1 MTAREAMNRLR
12 REGWA
17 ERAGKGAHVIFKKGG
32 RRVVVSNHADRR
44 PGESNWSITFP
55 DVPGVTS
62 VAEKFADVMRQ
73 AKDALATAV
82 EDMEQDGETLPPSV
96 EEDVLPDYDRTA
108 FHDPRTLLVP
118 VETTGRALRVNVSLD
133 EGLLARIDDV
143 SKRTGL
149 SRSALLARAAR
160 ILIATELKS

>member
-1 MTAREAMNRLR
+1 MATKYYLA
-12 REGWA
+12 
-17 ERAGKGAHVIFKKGG
+17 I
-32 RRVVVSNHADRR
+32 ADRL

-55 DVPGVTS
+55 DFPGVTS
-62 VAEKFADVMRQ
+62 VAEKFAAVMRQ
-73 AKDALATAV
+73 AKDALATAI
-82 EDMEQDGETLPPSV
+82 EDMEQDGEALPPSV

-118 VETTGRALRVNVSLD
+118 VETTGRALRVNISLD

-149 SRSALLARAAR
+149 SRSALLARGAR
-160 ILIATELKS
+160 MVIATELNS

>member
-1 MTAREAMNRLR
+1 MATKYYLA
-12 REGWA
+12 
-17 ERAGKGAHVIFKKGG
+17 V
-32 RRVVVSNHADRR
+32 ADRR

-73 AKDALATAV
+73 AKHALATAV

-96 EEDVLPDYDRTA
+96 EEDVLPDYDRAA

>member
-1 MTAREAMNRLR
+1 MATKYYLAISDRL
-12 REGWA
+12 
-17 ERAGKGAHVIFKKGG
+17 
-32 RRVVVSNHADRR
+32 

-55 DVPGVTS
+55 DFPGVTS

-82 EDMEQDGETLPPSV
+82 EDMEQDGEALPPSV
-96 EEDVLPDYDRTA
+96 EEDALPDYDRTA

-118 VETTGRALRVNVSLD
+118 VETTGRALRVNISLD

-149 SRSALLARAAR
+149 SRSALLARGAR
-160 ILIATELKS
+160 MVIATELNP